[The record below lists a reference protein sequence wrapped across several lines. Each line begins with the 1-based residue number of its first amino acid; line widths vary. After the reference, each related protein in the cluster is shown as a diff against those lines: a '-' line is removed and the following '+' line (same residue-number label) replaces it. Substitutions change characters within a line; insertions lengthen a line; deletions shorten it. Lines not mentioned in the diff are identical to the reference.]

1 MMSTNRKQAIKSDS
15 IQAISGFPK
24 VSIIV
29 PVYNAEEFLPACL
42 ESLLAQT
49 LCDIEIICIDDASTD
64 RSLDIL
70 RTYAASDA
78 RIKVGSLVVN
88 GRQGAAR
95 NLGLRLAT
103 APYIGFVD
111 ADDLVLPH
119 HFEALYQAI
128 TEHNADIVI
137 TPLQFI
143 EQRTFVNNKKIKRW
157 PRSKNEEQQCL
168 QKWEN
173 ALGRGWQH
181 HQDLSEPAMR
191 AVCADMFMQVMSKLY
206 TASLL
211 DGLSFPEK
219 VRFEDVPF
227 TVEASAKARKM
238 ISIPD
243 GGYCYRRHL
252 MSTTIKPDPSKAED
266 MHAVLLITQA
276 FIDKAKMQ
284 PEEKSVY
291 QSLVNSR
298 YPQIVRSMLRKYYYP
313 TPQQIQNIW
322 NNLPASQHGYLI
334 KRLLRRYILLAVK
347 IAGPLIMAYLLF
359 LWLIR

>member
-1 MMSTNRKQAIKSDS
+1 MMSANKKPTITSDS
-15 IQAISGFPK
+15 IQIISGLPK

-29 PVYNAEEFLPACL
+29 PVYNVEVFLPACL

-49 LCDIEIICIDDASTD
+49 LRDIEIICIDDASTD
-64 RSLDIL
+64 RSLYIL

-78 RIKVGSLVVN
+78 RIKIGSLVVN

-137 TPLQFI
+137 TPLQFL
-143 EQRTFVNNKKIKRW
+143 EQRTFVNKKKFKMW
-157 PRSKNEEQQCL
+157 PRLKTEEQYWL

-181 HQDLSEPAMR
+181 HQDFSEPAMR

-211 DGLSFPEK
+211 EGLTFPEK
-219 VRFEDVPF
+219 VRFEDIPF
-227 TVEASAKARKM
+227 TVEASAKARKL

-243 GGYCYRRHL
+243 RGYCYRRHL
-252 MSTTIKPDPSKAED
+252 MSTTSKPDPSKVED
-266 MHAVLLITQA
+266 MHTVLLITQA

-284 PEEKSVY
+284 PEEKTVY
-291 QSLVNSR
+291 LSLVGSR

-313 TPQQIQNIW
+313 TPRQIQKIW
-322 NNLPASQHGYLI
+322 NNVPPSQHGYLI

-347 IAGPLIMAYLLF
+347 ISGPLIMAYLLF